1 MLEEVLPALTELAR
15 GVQQRA
21 SLEQSLQRIVDE
33 SARMLRAEQVS
44 VRLVDPS
51 RHHLVAAARS
61 GPSLHPEP
69 VAFASGEGLVGWIV
83 EHAQPL
89 RLDDPTT
96 DARFVTKPGFT
107 GMGCFLGVPLLSTNT
122 CLGALT
128 VVRDLPFDVHEQQL
142 LELVAAICAPPLEI
156 ARLSRLTRLDPL
168 TGALNR
174 RGLEEGF
181 ALSDAPTDEKRMAVL
196 MVDVD
201 HFKAVNDTYGH
212 LVGDEVLRRIA
223 RHLGGALRTSDAIV
237 RYGGEEFL
245 LLLADVTL
253 EEALG
258 AAERAR
264 RTIEAQ
270 TLLVGEAPIQVTVSM
285 GVELQDPRE
294 PLGTTV
300 ERADAALYEAK
311 RRGRNRVFSEQ
322 DTTASP

>member
-15 GVQQRA
+15 GVQRRA
-21 SLEQSLQRIVDE
+21 SLEESLQRIVDE
-33 SARMLRAEQVS
+33 TARILKAEQVS
-44 VRLVDPS
+44 VRLVDPT

-69 VAFASGEGLVGWIV
+69 VEFASGEGLVGWIV
-83 EHAQPL
+83 EHGEPL
-89 RLDDPTT
+89 RLDDPTQ
-96 DARFVTKPGFT
+96 DDRFVPKPGFA
-107 GMGCFLGVPLLSTNT
+107 GMGCFLGVPLMSNNT

-128 VVRDLPFDVHEQQL
+128 VVRVRPFDVYEQQL

-181 ALSDAPTDEKRMAVL
+181 ALSATPLDEKRMAVL
-196 MVDVD
+196 MVDID
-201 HFKAVNDTYGH
+201 HFKTVNDTYGH
-212 LVGDEVLRRIA
+212 LVGDEVLRRVA
-223 RHLGGALRTSDAIV
+223 RHLSGALRTSDAIV

-253 EEALG
+253 DEALRAG
-258 AAERAR
+258 ERAR

-270 TLLVGEAPIQVTVSM
+270 TLHVGDAPIQVTVSM
-285 GVELQDPRE
+285 GVEVQDPRE
-294 PLGTTV
+294 PLGVTV

-311 RRGRNRVFSEQ
+311 RRGRNRAFSS
-322 DTTASP
+322 ALPS